1 MSDDAAQ
8 AQREADAPAVGT
20 VRKAED
26 APGGDAERAAPR
38 AKVSGEDLARAL
50 GGAEATGAVKSDTS
64 AAPVART
71 SASRRY
77 ATQICVSLCVCF

>member
-38 AKVSGEDLARAL
+38 AKVSAEDLARAL
-50 GGAEATGAVKSDTS
+50 GGAAATSAVKADTS
-64 AAPVART
+64 P
-71 SASRRY
+71 ASVGPDFGVEEVRDPDLRL
-77 ATQICVSLCVCF
+77 SSRF